1 MMPRTGRVG
10 PQEPQTSRSLGFP
23 WNLKEEEFGGAHVA
37 QGLGVSTW
45 HKVWGCPRGRVWGY
59 PRGTGFWGI
68 HMAQVLGVSTWHR
81 VLGCPCGT
89 GFGGVHV
96 AQSWGVSTWHRVW
109 WCPRGTRFEG
119 IQWHKVWGCPRGT
132 GGCSSLAVFCAL
144 TSPLHPQSP
153 LSPPRTSSSLPRE
166 RGSVC
171 SLLCASRH
179 FKAKH
184 VLWCPR
190 WEAGRFPERAALC
203 FGVQNDR
210 PRGVSPG
217 TACPAHCPRQSAL
230 CPPCPCPKRGNASL
244 TNLAA
249 SSG

>member
-1 MMPRTGRVG
+1 MIPRTGRVG

-23 WNLKEEEFGGAHVA
+23 WSLKEEEFGGVHVA
-37 QGLGVSTW
+37 QSLGVSTW
-45 HKVWGCPRGRVWGY
+45 HRVWGY
-59 PRGTGFWGI
+59 PRGTRFGGV
-68 HMAQVLGVSTWHR
+68 HVARGLGVSMWHR

-89 GFGGVHV
+89 GFGGVHM
-96 AQSWGVSTWHRVW
+96 AQGLGVPTWHRGVQF
-109 WCPRGTRFEG
+109 TRCLLCLDF
-119 IQWHKVWGCPRGT
+119 P
-132 GGCSSLAVFCAL
+132 SA
-144 TSPLHPQSP
+144 PQSP
-153 LSPPRTSSSLPRE
+153 LPTPRTSSSLPRE

-171 SLLCASRH
+171 SLLCASCH